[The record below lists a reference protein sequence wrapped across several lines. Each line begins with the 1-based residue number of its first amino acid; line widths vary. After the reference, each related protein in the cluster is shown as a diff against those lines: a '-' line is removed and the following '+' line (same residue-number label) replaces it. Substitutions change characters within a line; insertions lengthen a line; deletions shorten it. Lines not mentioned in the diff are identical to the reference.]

1 MSITGNRG
9 EWSEIYVFL
18 KLLGEGIIHAGD
30 ADMNVVSDVI
40 YPVIKIIRE
49 EESHIDY
56 TPDIDR
62 SLVFIDESGNRISEI
77 PMQRFLQE
85 SRYLLNNI
93 KTNNGTFSVDTTES
107 FMHEIKCKHLKAPSK
122 DKSDIT
128 IVIHDAMTG
137 RNPQLGF
144 SIKSKLGSA
153 STLLNASRA
162 TNFTFRITG
171 ALSEEKIA
179 EINAIDSQKGRMSA
193 LSESGCRLEFAFA
206 DSEIFNSNL
215 MLVDTAMPTIIA
227 NALLAFFSCD
237 CKSVKA
243 ATEHIIATNPVGVKT
258 SDLKTFYEHKM
269 KNLLVDVALGMK
281 PTTLWSGRYEAN
293 GGYLVVK
300 EDGDVICYHFYLR
313 NELESYLFNNT
324 KFEQASRKRHGY
336 GDIVRAD
343 DGKLY
348 MKLNLQIRFE

>member
-1 MSITGNRG
+1 MSS
-9 EWSEIYVFL
+9 SEVDNIASFLAQVFAYCIQKGKAS
-18 KLLGEGIIHAGD
+18 KLLYPL
-30 ADMNVVSDVI
+30 VVCLRKQFVLNHKNSKQNGYV
-40 YPVIKIIRE
+40 VLQT
-49 EESHIDY
+49 IDNI
-56 TPDIDR
+56 P
-62 SLVFIDESGNRISEI
+62 LLCVPSEL
-77 PMQRFLQE
+77 FLQE
-85 SRYLLNNI
+85 AESFLAIDNSQTDLSKIVAR
-93 KTNNGTFSVDTTES
+93 TTES
-107 FMHEIKCKHLKAPSK
+107 INRLFSRNTNLRRNYNTDAI
-122 DKSDIT
+122 IT
-128 IVIHDAMTG
+128 IFVH
-137 RNPQLGF
+137 RNNPF
-144 SIKSKLGSA
+144 IKSKLGSA

-171 ALSEEKIA
+171 TLSEEKIA
-179 EINAIDSQKGRMSA
+179 EISAIDSQRGRMSA
-193 LSESGCRLEFAFA
+193 LSESGCQLEFAFA

-237 CKSVKA
+237 CKSLKA
-243 ATEHIIATNPVGVKT
+243 ATEHIVATNPVGVKT